1 MHSRS
6 AEPSKTGVAMMEG
19 AERVA
24 GRSSAGVAEGP
35 ASIRWAPGTTDQP
48 LDAGP
53 HDAGWLPHGPRRY
66 VLSSYSNVTR
76 VQSRISLRN
85 SQTDSRGSVAI
96 TPVVLCGGGKRVP
109 EAKCRLCA

>member
-6 AEPSKTGVAMMEG
+6 AEPSKIGVAMMEG
-19 AERVA
+19 ADRVA

-76 VQSRISLRN
+76 I
-85 SQTDSRGSVAI
+85 TDFAAEQPDKLRGSVAI